1 LCSRLA
7 SITVSSVRRL
17 WLSLSCLV
25 ACAPSQRAAAPEP
38 PEISASPV
46 AAATAAASVSA
57 AESPDAATAGSPP
70 AQAPESETRRHATP
84 LFCGDGCS
92 AFKSVEAAFDH
103 VLSRSPRVLA
113 IGEAHAQK
121 GTERIPSATRRF
133 AESLLPRLRGRA
145 SDLVIEVV
153 VAAGQC
159 GKVEQ
164 RVAEKQR
171 PVTQNQA
178 PTAQNEFVSLAHRAK
193 ALGIRPRPLSP
204 SCEEYDAIAAA
215 GASDIQLM
223 LETITRVTAREVSA
237 LLAAPSP
244 SIVLTYGGALHNDV
258 TPRAGA
264 EAWSFGPELSQ
275 RATGAYIEL
284 DLIVPEYV
292 KDTEVWRALPWY
304 DAFARAPSS
313 RATRLFTTGP
323 QSYVLVF
330 PNSS

>member
-7 SITVSSVRRL
+7 SVTVGGVRRL

-38 PEISASPV
+38 PEISVSPV
-46 AAATAAASVSA
+46 SAATATASA
-57 AESPDAATAGSPP
+57 AAPEPPAPSAGSAPE
-70 AQAPESETRRHATP
+70 QAPASETGQHQAAP
-84 LFCGDGCS
+84 LFCGEGCG

-103 VLSRSPRVLA
+103 VLARSPRVLA
-113 IGEAHAQK
+113 VGEAHAQK

-133 AESLLPRLRGRA
+133 AEALLPRLRGRA

-204 SCEEYDAIAAA
+204 TCQEYDAIAAA

-244 SIVLTYGGALHNDV
+244 SIVLTYGGAMHNDV

-275 RATGAYIEL
+275 RAAGAYIEL

-304 DAFARAPSS
+304 EAFATAPRS
-313 RATRLFTTGP
+313 RAVRLFTTGP

>member
-1 LCSRLA
+1 L
-7 SITVSSVRRL
+7 
-17 WLSLSCLV
+17 
-25 ACAPSQRAAAPEP
+25 PS
-38 PEISASPV
+38 
-46 AAATAAASVSA
+46 AATTAAS
-57 AESPDAATAGSPP
+57 GSPAQSAP
-70 AQAPESETRRHATP
+70 ALGLESAPTQAPASQTGDHAAP
-84 LFCGDGCS
+84 LFCGEGCG
-92 AFKSVEAAFDH
+92 AFKSAEAAFDH
-103 VLSRSPRVLA
+103 VLARSPRVLA
-113 IGEAHAQK
+113 VGEAHAQK
-121 GTERIPSATRRF
+121 GTEGIPSATRRF

-153 VAAGQC
+153 VTAGQC

-178 PTAQNEFVSLAHRAK
+178 PTTQNEFVSLAHRAK

-204 SCEEYDAIAAA
+204 TCAEYDAIAAA

-237 LLAAPSP
+237 LLAAPAS
-244 SIVLTYGGALHNDV
+244 STVLTYGGAMHNDV

-304 DAFARAPSS
+304 EAFASAPRS
-313 RATRLFTTGP
+313 RAARLFTTGP